1 MCNSKS
7 ILNSQKRDYLLLYK
21 KQELT
26 KIMKENGKY
35 KQMLYTKCLLLH
47 RFVYMFFYIW
57 L

>member
-35 KQMLYTKCLLLH
+35 K
-47 RFVYMFFYIW
+47 
-57 L
+57 